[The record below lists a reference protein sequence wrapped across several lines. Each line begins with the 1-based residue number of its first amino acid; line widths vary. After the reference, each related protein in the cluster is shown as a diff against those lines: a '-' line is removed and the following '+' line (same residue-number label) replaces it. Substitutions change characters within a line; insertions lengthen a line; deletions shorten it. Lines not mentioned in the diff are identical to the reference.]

1 MPQYQNLL
9 ENQDI
14 RIWKGFELG
23 NYEKQQYVFNEKTK
37 ILVNGALLKEEH
49 ILEVLFKFILK
60 KKYFFY
66 FYQK

>member
-37 ILVNGALLKEEH
+37 ILVNGALLKEEQ
-49 ILEVLFKFILK
+49 IVEV
-60 KKYFFY
+60 
-66 FYQK
+66 